1 MLIVSLSQVYS
12 IQLVPNEITDYW
24 RRSSL
29 RLWVRTCQEWL
40 FRNFLLYFLPWPL
53 LLLVPP
59 EWMCWSCQGPFWYHC
74 WHVFSWLQSKKVGKI
89 SLLMHWKQSCLRSPF
104 DSIRLAVLT
113 ASPKRQYLGIFT
125 PTTPAQQGPE
135 KANSQNSRTTQVN
148 VIFLAREVASAKN
161 FQH

>member
-74 WHVFSWLQSKKVGKI
+74 WHVFSWLQNRQKSCENKFEM
-89 SLLMHWKQSCLRSPF
+89 LMHYCVAYVLHSIPF
-104 DSIRLAVLT
+104 DWLCWQRHRRDSILASL
-113 ASPKRQYLGIFT
+113 PQQRQHNKDLKRRTVKIVELRKLMWFFLLG
-125 PTTPAQQGPE
+125 
-135 KANSQNSRTTQVN
+135 R
-148 VIFLAREVASAKN
+148 
-161 FQH
+161 

>member
-1 MLIVSLSQVYS
+1 
-12 IQLVPNEITDYW
+12 
-24 RRSSL
+24 
-29 RLWVRTCQEWL
+29 
-40 FRNFLLYFLPWPL
+40 
-53 LLLVPP
+53 
-59 EWMCWSCQGPFWYHC
+59 
-74 WHVFSWLQSKKVGKI
+74 
-89 SLLMHWKQSCLRSPF
+89 MHYCCLRSPF